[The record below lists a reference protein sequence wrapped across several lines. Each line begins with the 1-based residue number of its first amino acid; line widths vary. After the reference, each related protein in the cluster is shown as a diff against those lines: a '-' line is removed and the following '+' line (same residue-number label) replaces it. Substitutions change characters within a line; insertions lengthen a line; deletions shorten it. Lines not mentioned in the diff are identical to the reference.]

1 MASTCGD
8 FVPSPGFAMREL
20 RILCG
25 MPAMGRHRKQIRI
38 WLRRSTRRRLQKER
52 IQPMDFFK
60 ILNIAGTILAWV
72 IVLAVVWAAAP
83 YIVKLYVVVQ
93 SIHNFAK

>member
-1 MASTCGD
+1 
-8 FVPSPGFAMREL
+8 MREL
-20 RILCG
+20 RVLPRVPG
-25 MPAMGRHRKQIRI
+25 LALKTKHVAALFHPGVARKK
-38 WLRRSTRRRLQKER
+38 KER

-60 ILNIAGTILAWV
+60 ILNIAGTILAWI

-83 YIVKLYVVVQ
+83 VIMKLFVVVQ